1 MMHYRFIAPKSGR
14 IMSSYKRFT
23 TLLQTN
29 THAKSEKNKA
39 AARKIDNLIT
49 IPKRSGTYP
58 TTATDLQEHL
68 CIVLNNPVA
77 TRRRRTNPSRL
88 RTRGWLC
95 KFEGSCSGTAHR
107 AVATARYEIRSI
119 VDRPIHSD
127 SGTIFFPVM

>member
-23 TLLQTN
+23 TLLPAN
-29 THAKSEKNKA
+29 THAGSEKNKA

-68 CIVLNNPVA
+68 LPFARSCSHRPVA
-77 TRRRRTNPSRL
+77 GHANLEIGANRRPTGLWLQRRQVGKL
-88 RTRGWLC
+88 
-95 KFEGSCSGTAHR
+95 
-107 AVATARYEIRSI
+107 V
-119 VDRPIHSD
+119 
-127 SGTIFFPVM
+127 